1 MTNEYELINHLKVKH
16 MNIFLVQLKYRTPHY
31 HNEMELGLI
40 LRGTLQ
46 VNKGGNSY
54 VLHEKDIFVLSPRET
69 HELQSENDDV
79 LILSVQLSNKLFS
92 PYFPQ
97 IKALQFLDFNLREI
111 LTEPIYFELL
121 TYIHRLASIYFNQEP
136 LFEFQC
142 ISIANQLMYSLLHNI
157 AYRVLTAA
165 EQEALSSRIGR
176 LKRVLDYVEE
186 NYNRKLLLQE
196 IADSEQL
203 SLTYLSHFI
212 KDLLGMSFQ
221 DYLNHVRLEHAVHM
235 IETTDQNMLDIS
247 LESGFSDIRYLNK
260 LFILRYGCTPKNY
273 RKNNNKKSEAMNH
286 FITSLQRILSPEESL
301 ELLSLLGI
309 SSAN

>member
-1 MTNEYELINHLKVKH
+1 MANEYELINHLRIKY

-40 LRGTLQ
+40 LRGTLN
-46 VNKGGNSY
+46 VKKSGNSY
-54 VLHEKDIFVLSPRET
+54 ILYEKDIFVLNPRET
-69 HELQSENDDV
+69 HELYSEDEDV
-79 LILSVQLSNKLFS
+79 LILSVQLSSKLFS
-92 PYFPQ
+92 SYFPQ
-97 IKALQFLDFNLREI
+97 IKALQFLDFNLRDTLPE
-111 LTEPIYFELL
+111 
-121 TYIHRLASIYFNQEP
+121 SIYLEVLSYLQTLAFTYFKQEP
-136 LFEFQC
+136 LFKFQC
-142 ISIANQLMYSLLHNI
+142 MIIANQLMYQLLHTI
-157 AYRVLTAA
+157 AYKILTAA

-176 LKRVLDYVEE
+176 LKRVIDYVEE
-186 NYNRKLLLQE
+186 NYSRKLLLQE

-260 LFILRYGCTPKNY
+260 LFTLRYGCTPKNY
-273 RKNNNKKSEAMNH
+273 RKNNNKKSEATNH

-301 ELLSLLGI
+301 ELLLLLGI
-309 SSAN
+309 SPTN